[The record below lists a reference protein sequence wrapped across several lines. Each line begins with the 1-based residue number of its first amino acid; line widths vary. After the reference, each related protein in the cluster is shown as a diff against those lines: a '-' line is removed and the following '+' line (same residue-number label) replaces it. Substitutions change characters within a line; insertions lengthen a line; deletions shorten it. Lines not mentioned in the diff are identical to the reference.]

1 MMDLDGGGGNAATQ
15 TAKAR
20 AIQASAAANGVYI
33 LRQERA
39 LRALIYNR
47 LGM

>member
-20 AIQASAAANGVYI
+20 AIQASAAANI